1 MQSCIYAFCK
11 TKAMDQNTYLQKR
24 VQDQQQWY
32 SDKSSWNQKRFRT
45 FKTIVIILSVSI
57 PLATGYVEQGG
68 LALRIGIGLAGALIA
83 ILEGIST
90 FNKYQEKWLEYRQ
103 AAEFLKR
110 EQLLFETKSGP
121 YKDPKVADIFHTLVE
136 RVENF
141 TAEENQRWTSYM
153 KESSGKTQAP
163 GSSGPE

>member
-1 MQSCIYAFCK
+1 
-11 TKAMDQNTYLQKR
+11 MDQNTYLQKR

-110 EQLLFETKSGP
+110 EQLLFETK
-121 YKDPKVADIFHTLVE
+121 
-136 RVENF
+136 
-141 TAEENQRWTSYM
+141 
-153 KESSGKTQAP
+153 
-163 GSSGPE
+163 

>member
-90 FNKYQEKWLEYRQ
+90 FNKYQEKWLEPGYR
-103 AAEFLKR
+103 R
-110 EQLLFETKSGP
+110 GGRRPSRPDCGSRWWWSGTRSP
-121 YKDPKVADIFHTLVE
+121 RNGTRPP
-136 RVENF
+136 
-141 TAEENQRWTSYM
+141 W
-153 KESSGKTQAP
+153 
-163 GSSGPE
+163 